1 MVESLNETHIP
12 VPVVCLSSVENALW
26 KPTRLPGFHMSG
38 FGEESECEPD
48 EHSQEAEAHPEA
60 GQRGHV
66 LHVTLRPREV
76 TNRPHVTRGRPI
88 LIRYLYFREAFIKKK
103 GWHLSF

>member
-1 MVESLNETHIP
+1 MLQ
-12 VPVVCLSSVENALW
+12 
-26 KPTRLPGFHMSG
+26 PTRFYQYKKSFYNTVPGFHMSG
-38 FGEESECEPD
+38 FREEPECEPD
-48 EHSQEAEAHPEA
+48 EYSQEAETHPEA

-76 TNRPHVTRGRPI
+76 THRPHVTRGRPI

-103 GWHLSF
+103 G